1 MYLRAEQVRI
11 YQGMEPGRISLG
23 GRVFKVNGELKTKIW

>member
-11 YQGMEPGRISLG
+11 YQGMAPGKISLG
-23 GRVFKVNGELKTKIW
+23 GRVFEVDGELKTKVW

>member
-11 YQGMEPGRISLG
+11 YQGMKPDRISLG
-23 GRVFKVNGELKTKIW
+23 GRVFKVRGELKTKIW